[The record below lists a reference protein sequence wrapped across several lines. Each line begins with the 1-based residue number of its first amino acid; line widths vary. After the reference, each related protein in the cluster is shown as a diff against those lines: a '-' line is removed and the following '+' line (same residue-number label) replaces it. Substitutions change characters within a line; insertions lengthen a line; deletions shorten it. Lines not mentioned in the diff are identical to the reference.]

1 MFMKRKLFKRLRR
14 EKFNEYLFKDNVMM
28 IHKLTAN
35 LTNNADRMEERMN
48 EKVKGISVR
57 GNDNRAL

>member
-1 MFMKRKLFKRLRR
+1 MKRKLFKVLRR

-28 IHKLTAN
+28 IHKLTRS

-48 EKVKGISVR
+48 ERNS
-57 GNDNRAL
+57 NDS

>member
-1 MFMKRKLFKRLRR
+1 MKRKLFKMLRR

-48 EKVKGISVR
+48 EKVKGIPVQ
-57 GNDNRAL
+57 GNDNSAL

>member
-1 MFMKRKLFKRLRR
+1 MKRKLFKALRR

-57 GNDNRAL
+57 GNDNSAL

>member
-1 MFMKRKLFKRLRR
+1 MKRKLFKRLRR

>member
-1 MFMKRKLFKRLRR
+1 MKRKLFKILRR

-35 LTNNADRMEERMN
+35 LTNNADRMEERMSESRKDGKKHEN
-48 EKVKGISVR
+48 
-57 GNDNRAL
+57 A

>member
-1 MFMKRKLFKRLRR
+1 MFKKRKLFKILRR

-48 EKVKGISVR
+48 EKVKGIPVR
-57 GNDNRAL
+57 GNDNSAL

>member
-1 MFMKRKLFKRLRR
+1 MFMKRKLFKVLRR

-48 EKVKGISVR
+48 ERKS
-57 GNDNRAL
+57 NDS